1 MVYNLF
7 EYTRDKNYDY
17 DWKVK
22 PDYLPGHFSRLAT
35 FLFEIRDLMRDDTS
49 IEWDKVVLFLKNGNA
64 SIACQVLEAGSDR
77 DGRTIYTMRG
87 VSAYN
92 QLIRAIMNIPDL
104 ITYVHANGLPTV
116 MSEKYAGMILD
127 NDRVEIDDVINP
139 LIPNDMN
146 LIPNELNNSGFLK
159 VIEDI
164 RREVFEYNVVIGPG
178 AEMVCKQINSLLN
191 HRKRKIELDS
201 FGFYDLNLN
210 YEISPY
216 EVMPIDS
223 ICNHSSFS
231 SDNKAVLCLKLY
243 RSGEKNG
250 AYEWIL
256 VRRSDRLTIKS
267 VKHQFVEKLQINSL
281 LDEAQKIGSYFSMIG
296 FDIT

>member
-7 EYTRDKNYDY
+7 EYTRDRNFDY

-77 DGRTIYTMRG
+77 DGRTIYTLRG

-104 ITYVHANGLPTV
+104 ITYVYANGLPTV
-116 MSEKYAGMILD
+116 MSEKYVGMILE

-139 LIPNDMN
+139 LIPIDFD
-146 LIPNELNNSGFLK
+146 LIPDELNNSGFLK
-159 VIEDI
+159 VIEAI
-164 RREVFEYNVVIGPG
+164 RREVFEYNAVIGPG
-178 AEMVCKQINSLLN
+178 SAVVSKQINSLLN
-191 HRKRKIELDS
+191 RRKRKIELDS
-201 FGFYDLNLN
+201 FDFYDFNLD
-210 YEISPY
+210 YEISHY
-216 EVMPIDS
+216 EVTPIDS
-223 ICNHSSFS
+223 ICNHGLAS
-231 SDNKAVLCLKLY
+231 SDNKAVLYLKLY

-256 VRRSDRLTIKS
+256 VRSSDRLTIKS
-267 VKHQFVEKLQINSL
+267 GKRPFTAKLPINSL